1 MKPLSLTLIAAIA
14 ILMMGKS
21 AYANQ
26 ENFPSQ
32 TEKGN
37 QASSLVTEPVTI
49 TNSWGNVVGQTNN
62 INQTAGS
69 ISVVREQ
76 ECKQIKPLELIQNPA
91 SFFKE
96 CPTNQIDNRIPQYTD
111 QIEYFKVP
119 SLESGIRVNVTQF

>member
-1 MKPLSLTLIAAIA
+1 MKPLPLTLIAAIA
-14 ILMMGKS
+14 ILTMSKS

-26 ENFPSQ
+26 ENVSSPI
-32 TEKGN
+32 ENGN
-37 QASSLVTEPVTI
+37 QASTLVTKPVTI
-49 TNSWGNVVGQTNN
+49 TNNWSNVVGKTNN
-62 INQTAGS
+62 FSQTAGS

-96 CPTNQIDNRIPQYTD
+96 CPNQTDNRIPQYTD
-111 QIEYFKVP
+111 QIDYFKVP

>member
-1 MKPLSLTLIAAIA
+1 MKPLPLALIAAIA
-14 ILMMGKS
+14 ILTMSKS

-26 ENFPSQ
+26 ENIPS
-32 TEKGN
+32 TIGNSN
-37 QASSLVTEPVTI
+37 QASKLVTEPVTI
-49 TNSWGNVVGQTNN
+49 NNNWGSVVGENN
-62 INQTAGS
+62 NFSQTAGS
-69 ISVVREQ
+69 ISVIREQ

-96 CPTNQIDNRIPQYTD
+96 CPTNQTDNRIPQYTE

>member
-1 MKPLSLTLIAAIA
+1 MKPLPLALIAAIA
-14 ILMMGKS
+14 VMTMSKS

-26 ENFPSQ
+26 ENVPS
-32 TEKGN
+32 TTANPN
-37 QASSLVTEPVTI
+37 QASTLVTEPVTI
-49 TNSWGNVVGQTNN
+49 TNSWGSVVGENN
-62 INQTAGS
+62 NFSQTAGS

-96 CPTNQIDNRIPQYTD
+96 CPNQIDNRIPQYTE